1 MPHIIRLH
9 AVWSVR
15 RPDSDDFYRIQLPDK
30 LQHGLGVGGVI
41 EYRRS
46 FNCPTGLED
55 GHRVVLVI
63 HHWVGSLS
71 AFLDDQPVVDS
82 QCVFAEPLRIDI
94 TDRLSGSHCLLV
106 RIRSE
111 DGADA
116 GLDGIVTLE
125 ID

>member
-9 AVWSVR
+9 AVWSVC
-15 RPDSDDFYRIQLPDK
+15 RPDTDDLYRIQLPDK
-30 LQHGLGVGGVI
+30 LQHGLGVGGVV

-46 FNCPTGLED
+46 FNCPTGLEN
-55 GHRVVLVI
+55 GNRVVLVI

-71 AFLDDQPVVDS
+71 AFLDDQPIVNS
-82 QCVFAEPLRIDI
+82 LRMFAEPLRIDI
-94 TDRLSGSHCLLV
+94 TDRLSGSHSLLV
-106 RIRSE
+106 QIRSE
-111 DGADA
+111 DGADS